1 MVIGGYSNE
10 DGIFYNVGNLNP
22 PLEIIDLIDTTSKP
36 VIVADTNGSRK
47 GAIGGILQ
55 NKPVI
60 CGGYDSDVEPIANF
74 SIIGM
79 SNTVILRFPRSLW
92 QPKNRVNRNSRY
104 TSHSIDKKC
113 LKKCQKNFY

>member
-22 PLEIIDLIDTTSKP
+22 SLEIIDLIDTTSKP

-74 SIIGM
+74 SIIVCQI
-79 SNTVILRFPRSLW
+79 T
-92 QPKNRVNRNSRY
+92 
-104 TSHSIDKKC
+104 TSKWWAVDVAVPALC
-113 LKKCQKNFY
+113 